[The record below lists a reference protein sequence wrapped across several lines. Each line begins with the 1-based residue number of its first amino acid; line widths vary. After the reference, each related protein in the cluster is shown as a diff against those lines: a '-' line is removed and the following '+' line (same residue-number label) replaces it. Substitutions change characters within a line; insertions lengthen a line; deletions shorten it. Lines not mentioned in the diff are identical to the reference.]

1 MKKLLTIFVSIAA
14 LLTACSQID
23 GDERLIYVSNSYGT
37 DDTLPV
43 VYRAAL
49 IEDYTAQY
57 CVNCPNAADEI
68 EKLIQMFG
76 GDKVVA
82 VGVHGGPLA
91 HKGGKRGNDMMPLCT
106 TMGDSLYDHWQIEAQ
121 PIGYIN
127 RTEFATH
134 DLWIGMVREQINKT
148 ARVAMEIENSYQAVT
163 NSIAVTVKSMG
174 LEDLSLRLNVWLTED
189 DIVSP
194 QMMPDGKAN
203 VNYRHNH
210 VFRTSATGMWGIPI
224 TVKKGEMTQNT
235 FTIPLKDDWDP
246 QNISVVAFCNHK
258 AGESGDDVE
267 QAVKKIVI
275 VE

>member
-1 MKKLLTIFVSIAA
+1 MKKLLTIFISIAA

-91 HKGGKRGNDMMPLCT
+91 HKGGKRGNEMMPLCT
-106 TMGDSLYDHWQIEAQ
+106 TCLPAGS
-121 PIGYIN
+121 
-127 RTEFATH
+127 
-134 DLWIGMVREQINKT
+134 
-148 ARVAMEIENSYQAVT
+148 
-163 NSIAVTVKSMG
+163 
-174 LEDLSLRLNVWLTED
+174 
-189 DIVSP
+189 
-194 QMMPDGKAN
+194 
-203 VNYRHNH
+203 
-210 VFRTSATGMWGIPI
+210 
-224 TVKKGEMTQNT
+224 
-235 FTIPLKDDWDP
+235 
-246 QNISVVAFCNHK
+246 SV
-258 AGESGDDVE
+258 
-267 QAVKKIVI
+267 I
-275 VE
+275 